1 MASDG
6 DTSKYGDGVF
16 TGYVKWFN
24 RTQGW
29 GFVTI
34 TGEEFAGDDIFVHW
48 NSLKVEEEQYRY
60 LLNDEPVQF
69 TISWNKDAKHPYQA
83 TDVTGVSGKL
93 MCERRNEK
101 FKSRPAR
108 ETTGHDGETG
118 HKRVAR
124 GGRGPRST
132 GGRTG
137 QRSSRPTYNDEN
149 GNKWVMVQ
157 SRRGR
162 GPRSTGGRS
171 TTTDSQT
178 TAH

>member
-34 TGEEFAGDDIFVHW
+34 TGEEFDGDDIFVHW
-48 NSLKVEEEQYRY
+48 NSLKVGEEQYRY

-108 ETTGHDGETG
+108 ETSGETG

-124 GGRGPRST
+124 GGRGPRS
-132 GGRTG
+132 GGRGG

-162 GPRSTGGRS
+162 GSGGRS
-171 TTTDSQT
+171 TSTESQT
-178 TAH
+178 NAP